1 MRNVEEENAKAPRSL
16 KALLL
21 AMPLLGSEDE
31 DFERSPDLGRDV
43 DFSA

>member
-1 MRNVEEENAKAPRSL
+1 MRNVEEETVKAPRSL

-31 DFERSPDLGRDV
+31 DFERSQDFGRDV
-43 DFSA
+43 EL